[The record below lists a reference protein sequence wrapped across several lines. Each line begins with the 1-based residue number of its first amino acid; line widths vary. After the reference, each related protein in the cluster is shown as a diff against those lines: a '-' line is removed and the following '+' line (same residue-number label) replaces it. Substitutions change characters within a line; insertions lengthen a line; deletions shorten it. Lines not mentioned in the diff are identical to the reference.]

1 MPDPQEQVRVSAPP
15 DAEWGDVAPYEE
27 EVPGHTPG
35 VAEGEDDEERHAAHP
50 YPDPDKTP
58 GRAEG

>member
-1 MPDPQEQVRVSAPP
+1 MRDPQEQRQASAPP
-15 DAEWGDVAPYEE
+15 EEEWGDVAQYEE

-35 VAEGEDDEERHAAHP
+35 TAEGEDEEERRATHP
-50 YPDPDKTP
+50 HPDPDKTP

>member
-1 MPDPQEQVRVSAPP
+1 MVDPKQERQPSAQPEPD
-15 DAEWGDVAPYEE
+15 WGDVGRYEE

-35 VAEGEDDEERHAAHP
+35 VAEGEDEDERHATHP